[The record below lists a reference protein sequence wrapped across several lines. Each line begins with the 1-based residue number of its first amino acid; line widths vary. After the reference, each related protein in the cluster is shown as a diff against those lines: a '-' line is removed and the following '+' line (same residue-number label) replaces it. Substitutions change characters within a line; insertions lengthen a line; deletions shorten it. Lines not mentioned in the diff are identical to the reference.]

1 MKRHPFKFIIGAFV
15 FLFCVGCLG
24 SSSSPQSL
32 SAQDITTPADVEE
45 EQPAPAQDEQSDAT
59 ATAAPTPT
67 QPAPTA
73 AVTDAA
79 LRIDAG
85 QPGNHFSNEMLGVA
99 LVNWEHSWGRLFPGE
114 IPGLADILKAADIGL
129 LRYAGGLW
137 ANWVGWERLPQRTPK
152 TEWEPDPANYHPDFR
167 DGIDLLTYAYH
178 YGQDEIDSL
187 ARLSQESGAEVM
199 IQVNVS
205 NDDPEM
211 WADLAHYANVE
222 NDYGFKYWEL
232 GNELDLE
239 CRDGSEVCVDPE
251 AYETRARAYTDALR
265 AVDSSL
271 SVVGGVP
278 ASGHAFFGENDYSGA
293 TTEMSPWLYRGRD
306 AGVQSLSYHWYTDCY
321 QQSLENILTYSWN
334 APFTDWHNTYSRIW
348 SEIAPQ
354 RVDAEIIDGRDLTQ
368 GITELN
374 IDACNDGRAPVN
386 SNHINAVW
394 MADVIGRLG
403 YNGLDYVTWYQGFGT
418 QGQGYPAIATVE
430 DFYEWGG
437 GPIYLRPSYYTLF
450 LFGNFFGDQ
459 YVQST
464 SDKEGEL
471 SIWASTDSQDPDTL
485 KIIVVNFSDSP
496 TAESIAINGFVPVSG
511 QKYTLSNA
519 NPLDLSE
526 DSNGPNNGTTINGM
540 TLTPD
545 NVPNAAA
552 ELKKNAPSISISGNQ
567 VLEEFPPFSV
577 TTIVLSSESEPTK
590 PLSVQTWLPF
600 LVAKLR

>member
-1 MKRHPFKFIIGAFV
+1 MKRYLFKFIISAFI

-24 SSSSPQSL
+24 STSSPQSL
-32 SAQDITTPADVEE
+32 SAQDITAPADVVE
-45 EQPAPAQDEQSDAT
+45 EQPAPVQDEQPDAT

-73 AVTDAA
+73 AVTDAV
-79 LRIDAG
+79 LRVDAG

-99 LVNWEHSWGRLFPGE
+99 LVNWEHSWGKLFPGDV
-114 IPGLADILKAADIGL
+114 PGLADILKAANIGL

-137 ANWVGWERLPQRTPK
+137 ANWVGWERLPQRRPYE
-152 TEWEPDPANYHPDFR
+152 EWNPDPANYYPDFQ
-167 DGIDLLTYAYH
+167 DGIDAHTYAFH

-187 ARLSQESGAEVM
+187 ARLSRESGAEVM

-205 NDDPEM
+205 KHDPEM

-519 NPLDLSE
+519 SPLDLTE
-526 DSNGPNNGTTINGM
+526 ESNGPNHGTTINGM

-545 NVPNAAA
+545 NILSAAA
-552 ELKKNAPSISISGNQ
+552 ELKNNAPQVTLSGGG
-567 VLEEFPPFSV
+567 VTEEFPPYSV
-577 TTIVLSSESEPTK
+577 TAINLQGTHIPTK
-590 PLSVQTWLPF
+590 PVSPQAWLPF
-600 LVAKLR
+600 LLAKFS